1 MGIKY
6 GRGWGGARIS
16 LSRGSVLSREYFP
29 SSYFHA
35 TWLSSDCCLLPYFTF
50 CLLQKLWEN
59 AASKYTGIVC
69 RIFLH
74 RFHRL
79 TSHHSHH
86 PSPLHAEIG
95 FVGLNFCKTEFL
107 YAWQRYKCCRRW
119 CCCGHHRVAPTSCC
133 GVSIWCN
140 RNSHTICWMDA
151 TAKINSLTHISA
163 SDSFSRFWRYINLY
177 VCMYVCGVGSV

>member
-1 MGIKY
+1 MVGVEE
-6 GRGWGGARIS
+6 GREFRF
-16 LSRGSVLSREYFP
+16 RGDLYSQESTFPLVTFMRLDCRVTVVCYHILRSVYSKNCERY
-29 SSYFHA
+29 
-35 TWLSSDCCLLPYFTF
+35 
-50 CLLQKLWEN
+50 

-107 YAWQRYKCCRRW
+107 YAWQRYKCCRR
-119 CCCGHHRVAPTSCC
+119 
-133 GVSIWCN
+133 
-140 RNSHTICWMDA
+140 
-151 TAKINSLTHISA
+151 
-163 SDSFSRFWRYINLY
+163 
-177 VCMYVCGVGSV
+177 